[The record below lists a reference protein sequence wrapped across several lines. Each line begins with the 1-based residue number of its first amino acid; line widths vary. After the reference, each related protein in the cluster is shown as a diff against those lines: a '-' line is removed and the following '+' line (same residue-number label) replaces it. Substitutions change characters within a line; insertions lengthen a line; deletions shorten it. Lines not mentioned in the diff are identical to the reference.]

1 MDVPLMQRD
10 NERRACLEADQGP
23 RVQWRALL
31 DDCHASPW
39 SATSGSP
46 LATRSRAV
54 RDPNNRRCGIRTCV
68 APQVSGRRCRCR
80 GSPGGVEFCA
90 QHDSHLPGRSVRP
103 PRLTRCATDVG
114 RMDGSPRVREYT
126 RKYAVVV
133 TQFVT
138 QLKGVPGYGTA
149 RQQDQGRGPR

>member
-1 MDVPLMQRD
+1 MDVLVMQRD

-23 RVQWRALL
+23 RVQWRTL
-31 DDCHASPW
+31 
-39 SATSGSP
+39 
-46 LATRSRAV
+46 
-54 RDPNNRRCGIRTCV
+54 
-68 APQVSGRRCRCR
+68 
-80 GSPGGVEFCA
+80 
-90 QHDSHLPGRSVRP
+90 LPGRSVRP